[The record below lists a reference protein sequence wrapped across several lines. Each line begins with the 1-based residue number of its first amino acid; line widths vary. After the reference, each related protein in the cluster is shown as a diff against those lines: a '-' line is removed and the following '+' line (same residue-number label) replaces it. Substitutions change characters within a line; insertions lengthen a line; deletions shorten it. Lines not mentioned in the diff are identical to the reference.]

1 MKIRTLVISF
11 LFYPGFDD
19 REDTMYLM
27 IDNYD
32 SFVYNLKAYFEELG
46 REIIVKR
53 SDQITVDEI
62 EKIQPQGIILSPGP
76 KRPWDAE
83 VCVQTVK
90 RLQGKIPILGVCLG
104 HQVLGHCCGATVEKG
119 ERPMQGKVTEITNM
133 GTGVFEG
140 LPKKFKVTRYHS
152 LIVKENSIPADY
164 HIDAV
169 SEDGAVMGLS
179 HKNLPLYGVQFH
191 PEAVLTE
198 YGHELLENFCRI
210 AECTH

>member
-119 ERPMQGKVTEITNM
+119 ERPMHGKVTEITNM

-152 LIVKENSIPADY
+152 LIVKENSIPVDY

-198 YGHELLENFCRI
+198 YGHELIENFCRI

>member
-119 ERPMQGKVTEITNM
+119 ERPMHGKVTEITNM

-152 LIVKENSIPADY
+152 LIVKENSIPVDY

-198 YGHELLENFCRI
+198 YGHEVLENFCRI

>member
-1 MKIRTLVISF
+1 MKIRTLVVSF
-11 LFYPGFDD
+11 LFYPRFDD
-19 REDTMYLM
+19 REDDMYLM

-46 REIIVKR
+46 REIVVKR

-62 EKIQPQGIILSPGP
+62 EKMQPQGIILSPGP

-83 VCVQTVK
+83 VCVQTVE

-104 HQVLGHCCGATVEKG
+104 HQVLGHCCGATVKKG
-119 ERPMQGKVTEITNM
+119 ERPMHGKVTEITNM

-152 LIVKENSIPADY
+152 LIVKEDSIPTDY
-164 HIDAV
+164 NVDAV

-179 HKNLPLYGVQFH
+179 HKILPLYGVQFH

-198 YGHELLENFCRI
+198 YGHELLENFCHI
-210 AECTH
+210 AECAH

>member
-104 HQVLGHCCGATVEKG
+104 HKVLGHCCGATVEKG
-119 ERPMQGKVTEITNM
+119 ERPMHGKVTEITNM